1 VNKELTMTRIV
12 VYESVYGNTRAVAEA
27 VADGLGGA
35 LVVHVEEADAA
46 LEDAEIVVVGGP
58 THMHGL
64 STALS
69 RRMGA
74 EGAHAEQGTNVE
86 LDAAAEHGLRRWL
99 HEVHGAKGLRA
110 ATFDTR
116 VRGSIMITGSAARVI
131 ARRMR
136 RHGFDVL
143 GTQSFFVPDGEGRE
157 LERARAWGATL
168 AAALPSVR
176 AATAVVF

>member
-1 VNKELTMTRIV
+1 MTRIV

-35 LVVHVEEADAA
+35 LVVHVGEADAGLA
-46 LEDAEIVVVGGP
+46 DAEIVVVGGP
-58 THMHGL
+58 THTHGL
-64 STALS
+64 TTALS

-74 EGAHAEQGTNVE
+74 EAAHADRGTGVE
-86 LDAAAEHGLRRWL
+86 PEATAELGLRRWL
-99 HEVHGAKGLRA
+99 HGVHGAKGVRA

-116 VRGSIMITGSAARVI
+116 MPGPIMMTGSAARVI

-143 GTQSFFVPDGEGRE
+143 GTQSFLVRDGEGPLDVGE

-168 AAALPSVR
+168 AAALPAAR
-176 AATAVVF
+176 EATAFVY